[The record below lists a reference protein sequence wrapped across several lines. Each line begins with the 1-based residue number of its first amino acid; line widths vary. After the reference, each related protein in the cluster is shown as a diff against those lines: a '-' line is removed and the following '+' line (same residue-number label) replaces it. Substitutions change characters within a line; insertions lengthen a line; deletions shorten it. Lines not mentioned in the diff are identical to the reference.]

1 MFMLVWRWINE
12 KSGELY
18 EEWIDCFDTK
28 QELTEAYHNSRMKYI
43 KQINIGRLILS
54 PAISCTWSDIEEKF

>member
-18 EEWIDCFDTK
+18 EQWVDCFDTK
-28 QELTEAYHNSRMKYI
+28 QELIEAYHNCRMRYI
-43 KQINIGRLILS
+43 EQINIGRLILS
-54 PAISCTWSDIEEKF
+54 AAVSYSWADIEENF

>member
-18 EEWIDCFDTK
+18 EEWVDCFDTK

-54 PAISCTWSDIEEKF
+54 AAVSYSWSDIEEKF